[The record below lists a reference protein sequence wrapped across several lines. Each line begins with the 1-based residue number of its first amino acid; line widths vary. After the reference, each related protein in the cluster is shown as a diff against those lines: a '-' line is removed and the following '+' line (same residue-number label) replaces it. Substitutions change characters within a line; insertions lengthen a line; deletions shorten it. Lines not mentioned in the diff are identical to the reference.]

1 MKGECP
7 FKVGT
12 SLGLPEERLE
22 AAKKELK
29 EFKEQNNVEEPNRK
43 SFTSTNLNQ
52 RWVDACHSDSG
63 LSASVFIFEFFYC
76 DGCRRRSAPV
86 CMVL

>member
-12 SLGLPEERLE
+12 SLGLPNERLE
-22 AAKKELK
+22 ATKKELK

-43 SFTSTNLNQ
+43 SFKSSNTNQ
-52 RWVDACHSDSG
+52 R
-63 LSASVFIFEFFYC
+63 
-76 DGCRRRSAPV
+76 
-86 CMVL
+86 